1 MWAFV
6 HEISLVKFVTIFL
19 MFRFD
24 LSSSQSHD
32 MQMSTAAYGH
42 DLMTDNDMEVHWM
55 MMMMMTK
62 IDNDD
67 DDENQD

>member
-1 MWAFV
+1 
-6 HEISLVKFVTIFL
+6 
-19 MFRFD
+19 
-24 LSSSQSHD
+24 

>member
-1 MWAFV
+1 
-6 HEISLVKFVTIFL
+6 

-55 MMMMMTK
+55 MMMMMMTK